1 MGELYFKEIERIGN
15 LYLEKVLMKF
25 EDENILFIC
34 VDDSGQRYL
43 GACYETRMALKW
55 VLCRISDETIS
66 QMLSGTITA
75 RACFTRESE
84 VLLVDYTESDGQTA
98 EWKMLKS
105 IDPQV
110 LPDKDFYVKYTGC
123 LLY

>member
-1 MGELYFKEIERIGN
+1 MLSALYTQVVMCD
-15 LYLEKVLMKF
+15 KVT
-25 EDENILFIC
+25 N
-34 VDDSGQRYL
+34 V
-43 GACYETRMALKW
+43 
-55 VLCRISDETIS
+55 TIS

-75 RACFTRESE
+75 RVCFTRESE
-84 VLLVDYTESDGQTA
+84 VLFVDYTESDGQTA

-110 LPDKDFYVKYTGC
+110 LPDEDFYVKHAGC